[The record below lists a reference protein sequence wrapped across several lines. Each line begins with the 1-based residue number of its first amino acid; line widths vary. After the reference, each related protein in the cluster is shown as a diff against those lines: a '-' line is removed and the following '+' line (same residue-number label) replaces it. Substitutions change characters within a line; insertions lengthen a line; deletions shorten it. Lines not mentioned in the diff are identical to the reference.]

1 MSRKGHKARSK
12 KKSTLARASSAP
24 DVIDVTDAAGVSS
37 EAPAVE
43 PVRASE
49 VPHIPEVPAP
59 AEPAEAFDASASPA
73 ASADELVP
81 EAASAPTEA
90 APAEAAALAERP
102 VDDVVAAEDAV
113 EATAPS
119 AGLGRN
125 ETPVAF
131 EAPVVQPVE
140 RDDSSFPPVDLD
152 SAFFEGTANEQDPSH
167 EIEDRD
173 PRMAL
178 KRTPAAARRR
188 AQFTRYVKVAVGA
201 ASALCLAALVKVA
214 VAGNHAE
221 PALRH
226 PSAAAQIAP
235 TPAPPQVIDTPAPQ
249 ETGAAVP
256 EQAAPVA
263 ADPPAEP
270 PPAPVAAE
278 PVAPP
283 AATATDVAIAPAEN
297 APVAGDPAAAPAE
310 PAENDVATPDPK
322 EAAKAKRVSQI
333 ALERGKVADAIEAG
347 ERSVALDPTDAE
359 AWLILGAAY
368 QEKGDWKEARRS
380 FRSCL
385 DQGKRGPRFECAQ
398 MPH

>member
-24 DVIDVTDAAGVSS
+24 EVAEASP

-43 PVRASE
+43 PVRAPE
-49 VPHIPEVPAP
+49 VPHIPEMPA
-59 AEPAEAFDASASPA
+59 AAEAFDVASSPA
-73 ASADELVP
+73 APVDEPVL
-81 EAASAPTEA
+81 ATATAPIEA
-90 APAEAAALAERP
+90 APAEVAAAEKI
-102 VDDVVAAEDAV
+102 VDDVAAAEPV
-113 EATAPS
+113 EEATVPS
-119 AGLGRN
+119 TTLGRN

-131 EAPVVQPVE
+131 EAPVLQPVE

-152 SAFFEGTANEQDPSH
+152 SAFFDGSANDQDPLH
-167 EIEDRD
+167 ELEERD

-221 PALRH
+221 PAPRH

-235 TPAPPQVIDTPAPQ
+235 TPPPLQPIDTPAPQ
-249 ETGAAVP
+249 ETVAAVP
-256 EQAAPVA
+256 VQAPVA
-263 ADPPAEP
+263 ADPPPVETP
-270 PPAPVAAE
+270 PPPVAAE
-278 PVAPP
+278 PAAP
-283 AATATDVAIAPAEN
+283 AATATDVAIAPAGN
-297 APVAGDPAAAPAE
+297 AAVAGDPAAAPAD
-310 PAENDVATPDPK
+310 PAEKDVTTPDPK

-385 DQGKRGPRFECAQ
+385 DQGKRGPRYECAQ